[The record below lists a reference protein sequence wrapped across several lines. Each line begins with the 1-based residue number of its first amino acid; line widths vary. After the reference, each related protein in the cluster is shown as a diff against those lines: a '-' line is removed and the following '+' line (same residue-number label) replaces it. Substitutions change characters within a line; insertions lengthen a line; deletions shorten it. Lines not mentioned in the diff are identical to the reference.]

1 MARVPSGEGRIAA
14 EMAQLARAQTTT
26 PSAGV
31 APSSSGGLSWT
42 PAGGGQFIGGTPSNV
57 PGGTSQPGAPRPA
70 TVQETG
76 GGGGGDGGPP
86 PGGGGGGGD
95 GVSEEEKAYWRLRS
109 QMLEEERRQAR
120 EGARAFLRGLLETY
134 GLGSLAGEV
143 ERLVGETTNEL
154 VIAQRLRETQQY
166 KDRFKGLLNL
176 QQRGIPDIRNEAE
189 YLDLESNY
197 RQVFRE
203 AGLRDYLGTA
213 GTQPEYDAIARLV
226 GDFSVSVNEVR
237 DRVTDAQRV
246 VADTPQEVRDS
257 LQRFYG
263 IDPSLL
269 TQYVL
274 DPTRT
279 TGEIQRRA
287 NAAIIG
293 GYAQRAGLEFGAG
306 ISERIGEF
314 LGGERDITGTQVEP
328 QLTEIAD
335 IQRTTQRLAEIEQG
349 TLSAET
355 SALAA
360 LDLDREARER
370 VRTLQSRERARFGG
384 RSGITTGT
392 LSAGPSV

>member
-14 EMAQLARAQTTT
+14 ELAQLARAERAAT
-26 PSAGV
+26 PSTV
-31 APSSSGGLSWT
+31 APSVSGGLAWT
-42 PAGGGQFIGGTPSNV
+42 PAGGGQFIGGTPTNV

-70 TVQETG
+70 TPQPTAP
-76 GGGGGDGGPP
+76 GDTPPGNNPP
-86 PGGGGGGGD
+86 PNVPVVPVVDDTEARRARQNAADYFASILAQWGIGGLS
-95 GVSEEEKAYWRLRS
+95 GVINDL
-109 QMLEEERRQAR
+109 
-120 EGARAFLRGLLETY
+120 LLEF
-134 GLGSLAGEV
+134 G
-143 ERLVGETTNEL
+143 TNAPDAIMMRIKQTEP
-154 VIAQRLRETQQY
+154 Y
-166 KDRFKGLLNL
+166 KQRFKGLLGL
-176 QQRGIPDIRNEAE
+176 RQRGITDIPDEGS
-189 YLDLESNY
+189 YLRLESQY

-203 AGLRDYLGTA
+203 AGLRDYLGA
-213 GTQPEYDAIARLV
+213 SGSQSEYDAIAKLV
-226 GDFSVSVNEVR
+226 GDFSLSVDEVR

-257 LQRFYG
+257 LQRFYN
-263 IDPSLL
+263 IDPATL
-269 TQYVL
+269 TAYVL

-355 SALAA
+355 SALSA
-360 LDLDREARER
+360 LNLDREARER

-384 RSGITTGT
+384 RSGITTGS

>member
-14 EMAQLARAQTTT
+14 EMAALARRQPG

-31 APSSSGGLSWT
+31 APSVSGGLSWT
-42 PAGGGQFIGGTPSNV
+42 PAGGGQFIGGSPSNV
-57 PGGTSQPGAPRPA
+57 PGGTSQPGAPAPA
-70 TVQETG
+70 QVQPTEP
-76 GGGGGDGGPP
+76 GGPP
-86 PGGGGGGGD
+86 PGNQPPPTVPTPVVD
-95 GVSEEEKAYWRLRS
+95 DA
-109 QMLEEERRQAR
+109 EERRAR
-120 EGARAFLRGLLETY
+120 QNAADYFASILAQWGIGGLSGVLNDLLLEFGTD
-134 GLGSLAGEV
+134 APDAVMMRIKQTEP
-143 ERLVGETTNEL
+143 
-154 VIAQRLRETQQY
+154 Y
-166 KDRFKGLLNL
+166 KQRFKGLLGL
-176 QQRGIPDIRNEAE
+176 RQKGITDIPDEGS
-189 YLDLESNY
+189 YLRLESQY

-203 AGLRDYLGTA
+203 AGLRDYLGTSGSQA
-213 GTQPEYDAIARLV
+213 EYDSIAKLV
-226 GDFSVSVNEVR
+226 SDFSLSVDEVR
-237 DRVTDAQRV
+237 ERVTDAQRV

-263 IDPSLL
+263 VDPNLL

-287 NAAIIG
+287 NAAIVG

-306 ISERIGEF
+306 VSERIGEF
-314 LGGERDITGTQVEP
+314 LGGDRDIRGTQIEP

-335 IQRTTQRLAEIEQG
+335 IQRSTQRLAEIEQG
-349 TLSAET
+349 ELSAET
-355 SALAA
+355 SALSA

-392 LSAGPSV
+392 LSTGPGV